1 MEGYFITFEG
11 PDGAG
16 KTTVISEVVKAL
28 QAQTSREILVTRE
41 PGGSKIAESI
51 RDIILDPANTE
62 MDDKTEALLYAASR
76 AQHVSEIINPALTA
90 GKIVISDRF
99 VDSSLAYQG
108 KGRGLGID
116 EVAQINAFAT
126 GHLEPQL
133 TVFLDIEP
141 EIGLERISKERAGQ
155 EDRLEQE
162 KLAFHQLV
170 YRGYQE
176 VVKAHPDR
184 IKVVDARQDLSQV
197 VKASVKLIKSTFPA
211 AFK

>member
-76 AQHVSEIINPALTA
+76 AQHVSEIINPALAA

>member
-16 KTTVISEVVKAL
+16 KTTVINEVVKAL

-76 AQHVSEIINPALTA
+76 AQHVSEIINPALAA
-90 GKIVISDRF
+90 GRIVISDRF

-141 EIGLERISKERAGQ
+141 EIGLKRISKERAGQ
-155 EDRLEQE
+155 EDRLERE

-197 VKASVKLIKSTFPA
+197 VKASVKMIKSTFPA